1 MSDRGSVCLI
11 RYNSNYKGKSMKI
24 ISVRDL
30 LSEFPSFTIDG
41 VISFL
46 QHDHLH
52 MALLEGQPDEQPCP
66 FMGGEETEKDG
77 RLSKAHSRFSFNIS
91 FSTVGNKSAMFR
103 TVSQRASRA
112 WAAAVV
118 NGHRSLQTT
127 AAAASHQAPV
137 APLAPSLSKAMTTSA
152 RPAEEEAVRWRFAAD
167 DKVRGMVAR
176 VEVST
181 RQTTNLTLNSSKP
194 ITPTLVE
201 EALQHLYDKVESLRL
216 CFRLRDGKLWIADMP
231 HRKLDFQVVSGGDLE
246 EQHILL
252 RDSPFNLHDGPLWK
266 TRLMPCPED
275 AVCHFPEVKAALPHQ
290 CHILMTLHHAA
301 NDGMVV
307 MMVTQLLID
316 ILDSLLQGL
325 PVSSQPVGELCEGF
339 EVVEE
344 EARIRAALLQDP
356 ERLVAAL
363 RQHVESKRL
372 PLLMEAFGL
381 PKAEDWTTKNLPPVV
396 LDNQRMEKFA
406 AKCRSVGATINAG
419 FTALINTALVELVQ
433 EAGLDKDVYHLSSSH
448 PVDTRRLMKNTQNI
462 PLGYHAIPMTQC
474 TATPRNVKEHFWQY
488 VKTVDVKLRDKI
500 KRNYS
505 CAGKCVQL
513 TAAANYMT
521 IHNEK
526 YSLGVGLFSF
536 RGQARLQL
544 AYSTAAVSEEVAYKC
559 LEKKLALFNELTDE
573 LD

>member
-1 MSDRGSVCLI
+1 
-11 RYNSNYKGKSMKI
+11 
-24 ISVRDL
+24 
-30 LSEFPSFTIDG
+30 
-41 VISFL
+41 
-46 QHDHLH
+46 
-52 MALLEGQPDEQPCP
+52 
-66 FMGGEETEKDG
+66 
-77 RLSKAHSRFSFNIS
+77 
-91 FSTVGNKSAMFR
+91 MFR

-505 CAGKCVQL
+505 CEQRVLDAMLRPQDYTHEAHSVLRQLPSGEYLFSNLYSPRTSYAGAGKCVQL